1 MTSQHVVTLED
12 PAGLLITPE
21 LLEQIGVST
30 GDQIEISV
38 SERALI
44 VRSLT
49 VAETK
54 RNETA
59 TSDAEAVA
67 DESTVNIRDFINEEL
82 RARRVSSAAGVE
94 VIFADG
100 RELLFH
106 HLDDPRLDEVV
117 KRADVREVRI
127 LFSGKASGPERA
139 RKIDAA
145 TRDIFDRRRDAYLEL
160 AEGPE

>member
-38 SERALI
+38 SEDTLI

-49 VAETK
+49 VAETEK
-54 RNETA
+54 RKAA
-59 TSDAEAVA
+59 TLKDAEAAA
-67 DESTVNIRDFINEEL
+67 DESTVTIRELIKEEL
-82 RARRVSSAAGVE
+82 RARGVREGVGE
-94 VIFADG
+94 VTLADG
-100 RELLFH
+100 RKLLFH
-106 HLDDPRLDEVV
+106 HDDDPQLDEVV
-117 KRADVREVRI
+117 KRADVREVTMS
-127 LFSGKASGPERA
+127 FSARGAAERA
-139 RKIDAA
+139 RNINAA
-145 TRDIFDRRRDAYLEL
+145 TREIFDRRRDAYLKL